1 MHSLAKGHL
10 ILILI
15 NFISSPKSMDF
26 SDNVVLNVI
35 SSCSAQRFVLGAEVL
50 LLRMLIIVSKQDA
63 Q

>member
-1 MHSLAKGHL
+1 MHSLARGHL

-15 NFISSPKSMDF
+15 NFISGPKSIDF
-26 SDNVVLNVI
+26 SDSIVLNVI
-35 SSCSAQRFVLGAEVL
+35 SRRSVQGFVLGAEVL